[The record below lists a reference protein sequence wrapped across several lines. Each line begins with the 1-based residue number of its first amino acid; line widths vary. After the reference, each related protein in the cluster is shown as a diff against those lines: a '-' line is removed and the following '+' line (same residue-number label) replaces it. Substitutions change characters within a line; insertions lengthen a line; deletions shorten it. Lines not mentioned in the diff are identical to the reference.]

1 MVVQKFLTTCNPRE
15 GNKEQLLVDRVN
27 AIQKEN
33 RILLKKMLTIDLK
46 PGKYNPQRIKMYT
59 TPSSYSLNRNKRI
72 RELTRVTH
80 ENKMLLQRLQ
90 SAQSI
95 YDHTKIPVQ
104 KFPKPCFR
112 ATNEPRIMSAV
123 GGRTFGYQTMP
134 IKQRRAK
141 SSYAVARRTK
151 KKKKRVMT
159 AGYGGRKRSAVRKA
173 DQAARPITAKGPN
186 IGRRN
191 KSSNPNNQEEEDN
204 GFRPETVPFTN
215 IGPLGA
221 TEPQDGDDKI
231 KQEITREVTGE
242 REEVEVSKESEHEEK
257 PVEDKYHEK
266 EKQLDNLSDEASNN
280 HDNEKSS
287 NKEIIKETEE
297 NQESNK
303 SVSSKAK
310 APEEPAPKHES
321 GPPSPK
327 NQEPS
332 HDSQQK
338 LAPLPESPK
347 ADPAPEPS
355 PADHHNKEAEQQS

>member
-1 MVVQKFLTTCNPRE
+1 
-15 GNKEQLLVDRVN
+15 
-27 AIQKEN
+27 
-33 RILLKKMLTIDLK
+33 
-46 PGKYNPQRIKMYT
+46 
-59 TPSSYSLNRNKRI
+59 
-72 RELTRVTH
+72 
-80 ENKMLLQRLQ
+80 
-90 SAQSI
+90 
-95 YDHTKIPVQ
+95 
-104 KFPKPCFR
+104 
-112 ATNEPRIMSAV
+112 MSAV

-242 REEVEVSKESEHEEK
+242 SEKEIEARIGEEVEVSKESENEEK

-287 NKEIIKETEE
+287 SKEIIKETEE

-310 APEEPAPKHES
+310 APEEPAPKYES

-332 HDSQQK
+332 HDSQQE